1 MYKNPAEQLYD
12 YSKIIRVY
20 LAEYYEQ
27 IVEEMPVSD
36 TPFEKYKG
44 LVVSMEESKNV
55 FDEAVFELSENG
67 MDTIAEINE
76 QITAE
81 TKESTANGVY
91 LPLEHVCTAFNF
103 GILERFIL
111 ILAAMPLINSD
122 YEKTYGYLNDN
133 VNEVWPT
140 LELAIN
146 LFARGTLSI
155 VSRLKSPLMEYVFEP
170 YNGNILKTPLKVRSY
185 FSELLLTGE
194 FYAGD
199 NFLRFNKV
207 SEKGLVCYEQQFAEI
222 VSIMKSRERF
232 LVCIEGEK
240 GCGRKHLLAQC
251 ALEFNTSVMEID
263 FEKYRAEKD
272 LKKAGLNIICGLL
285 MRQCYVCV
293 YGLPEMNAEARK
305 DLSDLCRVIAKA
317 SRQIFICSENTSDI
331 DLDMEFAEYLVK
343 LPELDR
349 EKRRELWEIFGI
361 YDKETARLA
370 ANKYKFSPKNI
381 KAAALYA
388 KERALISGGTL
399 NEELLN
405 ESVRSLTDK
414 TLCGKAELI
423 ESQFTL
429 DDLIIPEEEKEQIR
443 EACGHIKYRD
453 TVYDKW
459 NFESKLSYGKGLSVL
474 FAGPPG
480 TGKTMAATIMAREL
494 GLNAYRVDISKVM
507 SKYIGETEKSLGEI
521 FDAAQQNNS
530 VLFFDETDALFG
542 KRSEIKD
549 SHDKYANV
557 ETSFLLQRLETFDGV
572 VLMSTNLINNIDE
585 AFMRRINYVVR
596 FPFPNAD
603 QRLKLW
609 KSMFPEEMPIDEGID
624 FEYLAERFEFSGG
637 IIKNT
642 VMSAAFLAAEDYS
655 PIGMTHLLRAV
666 RKQLAKQGRV
676 MLKEDFG
683 RYSMFI

>member
-1 MYKNPAEQLYD
+1 MYKNSAEQLYD

-27 IVEEMPVSD
+27 IVEELPVTD

-55 FDEAVFELSENG
+55 FSDISFQLSETGKDTVARLNEIIVENTSESAENG
-67 MDTIAEINE
+67 T
-76 QITAE
+76 
-81 TKESTANGVY
+81 Y
-91 LPLEHVCTAFNF
+91 LPLEHICSAFNF
-103 GILERFIL
+103 DALERFVL
-111 ILAAMPLINSD
+111 LFAAMPVINSD
-122 YEKTYGYLNDN
+122 YEKTYGYINDN
-133 VNEVWPT
+133 VNMTAPS
-140 LELAIN
+140 LELAVRV
-146 LFARGTLSI
+146 FAGGMLS
-155 VSRLKSPLMEYVFEP
+155 VVPRLKSPLLEYVFEP
-170 YNGNILKTPLKVRSY
+170 YNGNILKTPLKLRRY
-185 FSELLLTGE
+185 FADLLLTGE
-194 FYAGD
+194 FFMGND
-199 NFLRFNKV
+199 FMRFNSL
-207 SEKGLVCYEQQFAEI
+207 SEKGIVCYESQFSEI
-222 VSIMKSRERF
+222 VSIMKSQKSF
-232 LVCIEGEK
+232 LVCIEGDK
-240 GCGRKHLLAQC
+240 GSGRRHLLAQC
-251 ALEFNTSVMEID
+251 ASELNTSIMEID

-272 LKKAGLNIICGLL
+272 LKNASLDIICDLL
-285 MRQCYVCV
+285 MRQCYVCI
-293 YGLPEMNAEARK
+293 YGICETDNAAIRE
-305 DLSDLCRVIAKA
+305 LSDLCRVI
-317 SRQIFICSENTSDI
+317 SRAAFQIFICTENSADI
-331 DLDMEFAEYLVK
+331 DMDVPIAQYTVK
-343 LPELDR
+343 LTEISR
-349 EKRRELWEIFGI
+349 GKRRELWKSFGI
-361 YDKETARLA
+361 DDEETARLVS
-370 ANKYKFSPKNI
+370 NKYRFAPKNI

-388 KERALISGGTL
+388 KERASLIGETL
-399 NEELLN
+399 NEQFLN
-405 ESVRSLTDK
+405 ESCRALSDK

-423 ESQFTL
+423 ESRFTF
-429 DDLIIPEEEKEQIR
+429 DDLIIPEEEKEQLR

-453 TVYDKW
+453 TVYDIW

-480 TGKTMAATIMAREL
+480 TGKTMVAAIMAKEL
-494 GLNAYRVDISKVM
+494 GLSAYRVDISKVM

-521 FDAAQQNNS
+521 FDTAQRNNS

-596 FPFPNAD
+596 FPFPDAK
-603 QRLKLW
+603 QRLILW
-609 KSMFPEEMPIDEGID
+609 KSMFPKEMPTDEGID

-642 VMSAAFLAAEDYS
+642 VMSAAFLAAEEES
-655 PIGMTHLLRAV
+655 PVGMPHLLKAV